1 MKPYTQKFLITLLA
15 LLYAC
20 LSSFADPDLFT
31 ISVTNGNTFTISRTD
46 ASAASYV
53 DYYTQSGSAIAGIH
67 FESISGRL
75 EFAKDET
82 EKTLTVPALE
92 VSTIDNYVLTT
103 EKHTFFLCIYNN
115 HMPSLMVEGSFNN
128 TKLIPEPSEKN
139 ILLKEYFLGT
149 DDYTTYITSPNLFD
163 TLPDTDVDKAYF
175 ILSEQTPHYKFNM
188 QLYMQL
194 VYAGWYDIS
203 LYFLN
208 ENEKQIVYK
217 TTGEIDDIPVL
228 RVPGTN
234 ATEEEFTEGYS
245 DLWQSSEGYILT
257 NDGIQ
262 SVGLKADAHGSGDDY
277 YRVYNLTLNYKFH
290 DASAPVIKGIYVNTD
305 HIYYSGEGVYLS
317 VRFNEP
323 VQSLV
328 SNAVVRIDGKDYTF
342 SYKGGNGTNTLYFS
356 CEDITTTKMSGITG
370 TVTLKSLD
378 GTVRDVNGNQST
390 FANIIS
396 NNTCQNFK
404 MNLIYT
410 VSLQT
415 NGGAIQGGK
424 VDSYTYGVG
433 ATLPTVVE
441 KDGYEFAG
449 WYDNENFSG
458 TQYTEITEDDYLN
471 KTFYAKWIEK
481 NVCNIQV
488 EETIKNAR
496 CFGESNG
503 EIALTITNA
512 AEPYTAKCS
521 NEIFTDD
528 VLSNLKAGD
537 YLIEIT
543 DAENCSFSKIY
554 TVTEPNLPEVS
565 IANVTATACNEKNG
579 AVIVNGDDNLAYR
592 WNNGNETKYL
602 LNVNAGDYSLVVTDE
617 NGCTNAL
624 RVTVPLI
631 TPKQPEIALVTV
643 SEQTGKNLVVWLK
656 EETDLID
663 FYTIYRENDE
673 ANVYEKLT
681 TIPYG
686 ELSVYED
693 TEADPNIRAWRY
705 KISATDVCGA
715 ETELSEHHKTM
726 HITKNAGFDGTSN
739 NLIWDKYEGLDFSTF
754 IVMCKYKENN
764 NIVTDTL
771 TTLPSNVTSYSDMKP
786 KEHILSYFVGIKLP
800 EVIAPTTQFMKAE
813 SGPFSLAISN
823 IAEVETNKDVAIR
836 TVAESTVDVYSVA
849 RTIYVKNAAGVETAI
864 YDVSGQKITSAE
876 GLDDYAFPI
885 KHNGVYVVTVGKQ
898 AFKIIVE

>member
-1 MKPYTQKFLITLLA
+1 MKPYTQKFLITLSA
-15 LLYAC
+15 LLCAC

-31 ISVTNGNTFTISRTD
+31 ISVTNGNVFTISRTD

-103 EKHTFFLCIYNN
+103 ENHTFSLCIYNN
-115 HMPSLMVEGSFNN
+115 HMPSLMAEGSFNN

-149 DDYTTYITSPNLFD
+149 DDYTTYVTSPNLFD
-163 TLPDTDVDKAYF
+163 TIPDTDVDKAYF
-175 ILSEQTPHYKFNM
+175 VLSEQTPRYKFQM
-188 QLYMQL
+188 VFTMQL
-194 VYAGWYDIS
+194 VTEGWTDLSI
-203 LYFLN
+203 YFN
-208 ENEKQIVYK
+208 KDENMQIIYK
-217 TTGEIDDIPVL
+217 AEEYEI
-228 RVPGTN
+228 
-234 ATEEEFTEGYS
+234 ATRAVILPNTSTVEHFTEGYQDS
-245 DLWQSSEGYILT
+245 WLESEPYIMT
-257 NDGIQ
+257 AEGVQN
-262 SVGLKADAHGSGDDY
+262 VGLKADAHGSGDDY

-305 HIYYSGEGVYLS
+305 HVYYSGEGVYLS

-323 VQSLV
+323 VQSSV

-342 SYKGGNGTNTLYFS
+342 SYKGGNGTNTLYFY
-356 CEDITTTKMSGITG
+356 CDDITTTKMSGITG

-390 FANIIS
+390 FADITS

-458 TQYTEITEDDYLN
+458 APYTEITAEDYLN
-471 KTFYAKWIEK
+471 KTFYAKWIAAIP
-481 NVCNIQV
+481 CNP
-488 EETIKNAR
+488 TIEDAIRNAS
-496 CFGESNG
+496 CLGESDG
-503 EIALTITNA
+503 EIALKISDIE
-512 AEPYTAKCS
+512 EPYTVAW
-521 NEIFTDD
+521 IGAATTDD
-528 VLSNLKAGD
+528 TLRNVKAGD
-537 YLIEIT
+537 YTVEIT
-543 DAENCSFSKIY
+543 DAKGCMVSRTYS
-554 TVTEPNLPEVS
+554 VTEPDAPHVS
-565 IANVTATACNEKNG
+565 VANVTATVCNEKNG
-579 AVIVNGDDNLAYR
+579 AVIVNGDDNFTYL
-592 WNNGNETKYL
+592 WSNGNDTKYL

-617 NGCTNAL
+617 NGCTNTL
-624 RVTVPLI
+624 QVTVPLI

-656 EETDLID
+656 EETNLID

-681 TIPYG
+681 TVPYG

-693 TEADPNIRAWRY
+693 NEADPNIRAWRY

-739 NLIWDKYEGLDFSTF
+739 NLIWDRYEGLDFSTF

-800 EVIAPTTQFMKAE
+800 EVIDPKTQFMKAE

-823 IAEVETNKDVAIR
+823 IAEVETNGDVAIR

>member
-1 MKPYTQKFLITLLA
+1 MKPYTQKFLITLSA
-15 LLYAC
+15 LLCAC

-31 ISVTNGNTFTISRTD
+31 ISVTNGNVFTISRTD

-82 EKTLTVPALE
+82 EKILTVPALE

-103 EKHTFFLCIYNN
+103 ENHTFSLCIYNN
-115 HMPSLMVEGSFNN
+115 HMPSLMAEGSFNN
-128 TKLIPEPSEKN
+128 TKTMPEPSEKS
-139 ILLKEYFLGT
+139 ILLGNIFRGN
-149 DDYTTYITSPNLFD
+149 DDFKTYITSPDLFD
-163 TLPDTDVDKAYF
+163 TLPDTDADKAYF
-175 ILSEQTPHYKFNM
+175 ILSEQMPRYKFQMVFTMRLITEGWTDLSIYFNKDENM
-188 QLYMQL
+188 
-194 VYAGWYDIS
+194 
-203 LYFLN
+203 
-208 ENEKQIVYK
+208 QIVYK
-217 TTGEIDDIPVL
+217 AEEYEI
-228 RVPGTN
+228 
-234 ATEEEFTEGYS
+234 ATRAVILPNTSSVEYFTEGYQDS
-245 DLWQSSEGYILT
+245 WLESEPYIMT
-257 NDGIQ
+257 AEGVQN
-262 SVGLKADAHGSGDDY
+262 VGLILYAHGHADDY
-277 YRVYNLTLNYKFH
+277 YWVDNLTLKYQLY
-290 DASAPVIKGIYVNTD
+290 DASAPVIKGVYVNTD

-323 VQSLV
+323 VQSSV

-342 SYKGGNGTNTLYFS
+342 SYKGGNGTNTLYFY
-356 CEDITTTKMSGITG
+356 CDDITTTKMSGITG

-390 FANIIS
+390 FADITS
-396 NNTCQNFK
+396 NNTCQNFT

-424 VDSYTYGVG
+424 VDRYTYGVG

-458 TQYTEITEDDYLN
+458 APYTEITAEDYLN

-512 AEPYTAKCS
+512 AEPYTTKCS

-543 DAENCSFSKIY
+543 DAENCSFSKTY

-579 AVIVNGDDNLAYR
+579 AVIVNGDDNFTYL
-592 WNNGNETKYL
+592 WSNGNDTRYL
-602 LNVNAGDYSLVVTDE
+602 LNVSAGDYSLVVTDG
-617 NGCTNAL
+617 NGCTNTVQ
-624 RVTVPLI
+624 VTVPLI

-656 EETDLID
+656 EETNLID

-693 TEADPNIRAWRY
+693 NEADPNIRAWRY

-764 NIVTDTL
+764 NIETDTL
-771 TTLPSNVTSYSDMKP
+771 ATLPSNVTSYSDMKP

-800 EVIAPTTQFMKAE
+800 EVIDPKTQFMKAE

-823 IAEVETNKDVAIR
+823 IAEVETNGDVAIR